1 MGHFAQLN
9 EDNIV
14 IQVIVLDN
22 NKFND
27 DEETGIQYLKNM
39 FGDDTVWKQTSYNN
53 NLRLNFA
60 SIGCEYLEDKDI
72 FRSPQPFPS
81 WNYDF
86 ELNGW
91 IPPVSYPNDNKEYAW
106 NEETKSWAEVEGGA
120 PQPPDNP
127 GESDSP
133 V

>member
-39 FGDDTVWKQTSYNN
+39 FGDNTVWKQTSYNN
-53 NLRLNFA
+53 NLRSNL
-60 SIGCEYLEDKDI
+60 SLIHI
-72 FRSPQPFPS
+72 
-81 WNYDF
+81 
-86 ELNGW
+86 
-91 IPPVSYPNDNKEYAW
+91 
-106 NEETKSWAEVEGGA
+106 
-120 PQPPDNP
+120 
-127 GESDSP
+127 
-133 V
+133 